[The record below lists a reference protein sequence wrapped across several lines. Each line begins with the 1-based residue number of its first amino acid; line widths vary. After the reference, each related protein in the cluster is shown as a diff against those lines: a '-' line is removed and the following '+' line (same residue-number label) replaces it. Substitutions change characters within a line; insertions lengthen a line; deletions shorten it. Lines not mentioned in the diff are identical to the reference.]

1 MKEKLNNRS
10 DMIGSNGI
18 EKMIEIVDKC
28 RIVMIGKLMRIEK
41 LEMEVVM
48 IEKGIEVEVMNEV
61 DNRWS
66 DDMKEIGYNRIRS
79 KNKKKSGLER
89 EKKNGEKRKN
99 IVVDKEKIGILEKEI
114 NENIM
119 RKKKGN
125 EVKGMIDEVEKSRG
139 EGEIERK
146 VFRRKDKERKEMV
159 NLKRKVKKK
168 GRRSIE
174 IIKWRRIEKRIEG
187 RKRMEIGMSGEIKIR
202 LEKGKKEKNGKKKES
217 MGVNGKK
224 W

>member
-174 IIKWRRIEKRIEG
+174 IIK
-187 RKRMEIGMSGEIKIR
+187 
-202 LEKGKKEKNGKKKES
+202 
-217 MGVNGKK
+217 
-224 W
+224 